1 MKSRK
6 LTRTGEI
13 SYVLATVLTCLGVS
27 LMTKA
32 DFGLSM
38 IVAPAYILS
47 QKVTFLS
54 FGTAEYVVQALLLIA
69 LFIAL
74 RRFEWRFMLTFVS
87 AVIYGAVLD
96 GIILLTDAY
105 TVPDSIVIRIVCY
118 AAGLLISDAGVALY
132 FNSYLPPCCYDMFV
146 RELANGLKLNFN
158 KVKITYD
165 VASFAV
171 VVIMSLV
178 FFGGIRGI
186 GVGTV
191 VCVILNGLLIRMF
204 NAIFSKITDF
214 SPAIPK
220 LYDLIG
226 TDK

>member
-1 MKSRK
+1 MTFKK
-6 LTRTGEI
+6 IPRTGELA
-13 SYVLATVLTCLGVS
+13 YVFATVLTCLGVS

-32 DFGLSM
+32 DLGLSM

-74 RRFEWRFMLTFVS
+74 RRFEWRFLLTFVS

-105 TVPDSIVIRIVCY
+105 TVPESIPVRIVCF
-118 AAGLLISDAGVALY
+118 AVGLLISDAGVALY

-146 RELANGLKLNFN
+146 RELAGGLRLNFG
-158 KVKITYD
+158 KVKIAYD
-165 VASFAV
+165 ASSFIVSV
-171 VVIMSLV
+171 VMSFI

-191 VCVILNGLLIRMF
+191 VCVFLNGLLIGVF
-204 NAIFSKITDF
+204 NRIFSKVTDF
-214 SPAIPK
+214 SPAIPR
-220 LYDLIG
+220 LYNLIG

>member
-1 MKSRK
+1 MKSGQI
-6 LTRTGEI
+6 TRTGEI
-13 SYVLATVLTCLGVS
+13 AYVFATVLTCLGVS

-47 QKVTFLS
+47 QKIAFLS

-74 RRFEWRFMLTFVS
+74 RKFEWRFLLTFAS
-87 AVIYGAVLD
+87 AIIYGAVLD
-96 GIILLTDAY
+96 LIILLTDAY
-105 TVPDSIVIRIVCY
+105 TVPESIWVRIICY
-118 AAGLLISDAGVALY
+118 AVGLLISDAGVAMY

-146 RELANGLKLNFN
+146 REFAHGLKLNFN
-158 KVKITYD
+158 KVKIAYD
-165 VASFAV
+165 VSSFLV
-171 VVIMSLV
+171 SVLLSLI

-204 NAIFSKITDF
+204 NSAFSKITDF